1 MKYICSI
8 LILLFLISGCENK
21 CNEKIIS
28 KGKIYGNWEYKNDEL
43 GFKLKLPNDWFMLN
57 QNSTKAFSM
66 KEIVPK
72 GILGNDT
79 IKLKSKFDVRR
90 GGLDIS
96 PIFTISDSDIKERNY
111 PEEVILTREI
121 SFGIIRSKNQ
131 NGNKDVED
139 LKKEFQTLLS
149 QNKNEFELD
158 KSNLTNQT
166 FIKFG
171 NSQIPSLVTRYRNG
185 NGSSFQYQIAGFK
198 NYGCY
203 NLIIIA
209 SYQNNNDLKKITEI
223 LSRIEN

>member
-1 MKYICSI
+1 MKYSCSI
-8 LILLFLISGCENK
+8 LILLFLISGCRNQ

-66 KEIVPK
+66 KGIVPK

-79 IKLKSKFDVRR
+79 IKLKSKFDIRR

-96 PIFTISDSDIKERNY
+96 PILKISDSDIKKRAY
-111 PEEVILTREI
+111 PEEVILTGEI
-121 SFGIIRSKNQ
+121 SFAIIRSKNQ
-131 NGNKDVED
+131 NENKDIED
-139 LKKEFQTLLS
+139 LKKEFQTLFS
-149 QNKNEFELD
+149 QNKNELKLN
-158 KSNLTNQT
+158 KSNLRNQT
-166 FIKFG
+166 FMKFG
-171 NSQIPSLVTRYRNG
+171 NSQIPSLVTRYQNSNG
-185 NGSSFQYQIAGFK
+185 LIQTQIAGIK

-209 SYQNNNDLKKITEI
+209 SYQNNDDFKKITKI
-223 LSRIEN
+223 LSRIEH

>member
-1 MKYICSI
+1 MKYISSI
-8 LILLFLISGCENK
+8 LIFLFISGCENQ

-28 KGKIYGNWEYKNDEL
+28 KGKIYKNWEYKNEEL
-43 GFKLKLPNDWFMLN
+43 GFRLKLPNDWFMLN

-66 KEIVPK
+66 KGIVPK

-79 IKLKSKFDVRR
+79 IKLNSKFDVRR

-96 PIFTISDSDIKERNY
+96 TIFTISDSDIKERAY

-139 LKKEFQTLLS
+139 LKKEFQTILS
-149 QNKNEFELD
+149 QNKNEFELV
-158 KSNLTNQT
+158 KNNLTNQA

-171 NSQIPSLVTRYRNG
+171 NSLIPSLITRNRIRNG
-185 NGSSFQYQIAGFK
+185 LFQYQIAGFK

-223 LSRIEN
+223 LSKIEN